1 MLKLLLTLSYW
12 KVYASSRW
20 QKKLFGSISNFCIP
34 FTSVSTFNLNKPE
47 KANCNPATRSQLCKW
62 TLCSHHKSS
71 YLFRNVVEMNIT
83 EAHRDLGHYSSPGS
97 QNMNISLLCD
107 GDDDCFHSS
116 ASPDKNYWAL
126 LLLVLC
132 VSVVFGN
139 VLVTLYSFIND

>member
-1 MLKLLLTLSYW
+1 MQPGH
-12 KVYASSRW
+12 KVTALQVDAFHSS
-20 QKKLFGSISNFCIP
+20 Q
-34 FTSVSTFNLNKPE
+34 
-47 KANCNPATRSQLCKW
+47 
-62 TLCSHHKSS
+62 SS

-139 VLVTLYSFIND
+139 VLVTLYSFIVKLRQGSGKDWQGMAVKAKGLKA